1 MANEIDQAI
10 KLARQMRLLLIR
22 VVGLEKDQE
31 QEQDEEEYEASEEI
45 VDDFFKEAS
54 TDDVP
59 AVGLLSKID
68 QLIYDLMDYQGG
80 GDGWIDADDFD
91 SKEMLKLKEIVA
103 EDDLYKLKE
112 IFLMASAA

>member
-22 VVGLEKDQE
+22 VVGLEKYEE

-54 TDDVP
+54 IDDVP
-59 AVGLLSKID
+59 AVELLSKID

-80 GDGWIDADDFD
+80 GAGWVDADDFD

-103 EDDLYKLKE
+103 EDDLFKLKE
-112 IFLMASAA
+112 IFLASAA

>member
-1 MANEIDQAI
+1 MANEIDHAI

-31 QEQDEEEYEASEEI
+31 QEQDEYEASDEGL
-45 VDDFFKEAS
+45 DDFFKEAS
-54 TDDVP
+54 TDDAP

-80 GDGWIDADDFD
+80 GEKWLDADDFD

-112 IFLMASAA
+112 IFLASAA

>member
-10 KLARQMRLLLIR
+10 KLARQIRLLLIR
-22 VVGLEKDQE
+22 VIGSEKDQN
-31 QEQDEEEYEASEEI
+31 QQQDDYEYSDKRM
-45 VDDFFKEAS
+45 DDFFKESS

-59 AVGLLSKID
+59 AVELLSKID

-80 GDGWIDADDFD
+80 GDGWVDAKDFE

-103 EDDLYKLKE
+103 NR
-112 IFLMASAA
+112 A

>member
-1 MANEIDQAI
+1 MANEIKQAI

-22 VVGLEKDQE
+22 VVGLEKDQL
-31 QEQDEEEYEASEEI
+31 QNQDDYEEYEASEEI

-80 GDGWIDADDFD
+80 GDGWVDADDFD

-103 EDDLYKLKE
+103 EDDLFKLKE
-112 IFLMASAA
+112 IFLASAA